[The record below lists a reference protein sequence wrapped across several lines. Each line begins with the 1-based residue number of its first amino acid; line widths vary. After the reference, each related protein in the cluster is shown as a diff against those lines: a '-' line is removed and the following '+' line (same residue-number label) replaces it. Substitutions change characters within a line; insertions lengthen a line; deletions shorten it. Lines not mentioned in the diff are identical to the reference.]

1 VLQSIAEN
9 WLALLFIRDAHT
21 FSEHT
26 FFFFFFFFSAAGER
40 LRASGL
46 ESSSS
51 SLALPETTSS
61 EVSLKALA
69 ASISDMTL
77 LSVFR
82 NQHSGMTIDKI
93 GARPRQKRSDLD
105 AGQLIMQIRSY
116 GADQQE
122 LKLPYGKACTR
133 EIDLQV

>member
-1 VLQSIAEN
+1 M
-9 WLALLFIRDAHT
+9 IRDAQT

-26 FFFFFFFFSAAGER
+26 FFFFFFFFSAAGE
-40 LRASGL
+40 LRASEL

-61 EVSLKALA
+61 EVSLEALA
-69 ASISDMTL
+69 ASNSDMAL

-82 NQHSGMTIDKI
+82 NQHSGKTIDKI

-105 AGQLIMQIRSY
+105 ASQLIMQILSY

-122 LKLPYGKACTR
+122 LKLPFGKACAR